1 MVQGVGGRVFS
12 VIFKA
17 KGLRVSEASQE
28 YKSKA
33 NGTRVLEASQEHKSK
48 AQKRFRVLA
57 DKFLV
62 S

>member
-1 MVQGVGGRVFS
+1 M
-12 VIFKA
+12 
-17 KGLRVSEASQE
+17 SEASQE

-33 NGTRVLEASQEHKSK
+33 NGTRVSEASQEHKSK
-48 AQKRFRVLA
+48 AQKRFRVLT